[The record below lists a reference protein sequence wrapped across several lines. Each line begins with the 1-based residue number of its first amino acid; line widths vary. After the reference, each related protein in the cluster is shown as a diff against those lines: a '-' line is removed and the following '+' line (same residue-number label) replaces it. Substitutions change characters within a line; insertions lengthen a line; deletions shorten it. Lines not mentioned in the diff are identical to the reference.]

1 MRALFVQHDHISP
14 PGVLAERLSQH
25 GYDVDKLV
33 VVDEAN
39 YHSPGV
45 SCAFPGVDDYDVVVV
60 MGAPWG
66 AWDDQRIGS
75 WLSQELDW
83 LRALNAGD
91 VPVLGICFGGQA
103 IARALGGS
111 VAPAP
116 REEIGFTTIHSED
129 PVLVSEGPWFQFHYD
144 RWAVPPGAVEIARNP
159 HASQAFVMGRT
170 LALQFHPE
178 LDSEVLDVWAL
189 DGVLTDQVRE
199 SGQDFHV
206 MREQVAAHDHRSWHL
221 ATKLIDGFLDRFEV
235 GSQQRSELPLS
246 T

>member
-144 RWAVPPGAVEIARNP
+144 RWQVPPGARRRHQQEPDHHLRIRAR
-159 HASQAFVMGRT
+159 
-170 LALQFHPE
+170 
-178 LDSEVLDVWAL
+178 
-189 DGVLTDQVRE
+189 
-199 SGQDFHV
+199 
-206 MREQVAAHDHRSWHL
+206 
-221 ATKLIDGFLDRFEV
+221 
-235 GSQQRSELPLS
+235 
-246 T
+246 